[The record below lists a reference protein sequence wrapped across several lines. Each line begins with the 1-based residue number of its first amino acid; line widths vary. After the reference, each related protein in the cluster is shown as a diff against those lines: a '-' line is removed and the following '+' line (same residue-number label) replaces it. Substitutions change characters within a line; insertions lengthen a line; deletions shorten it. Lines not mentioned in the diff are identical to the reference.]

1 MKRDAP
7 FLIGSTNLFDYQAT
21 TGLKRWNTLV
31 AATHTAEPSEADVHV
46 VMQQTGMGYIQAR
59 NHVIGRMQLQQM

>member
-7 FLIGSTNLFDYQAT
+7 FLIGSTNVFDYQAA

-31 AATHTAEPSEADVHV
+31 AATAQPVPSEHDVRV
-46 VMQQTGMGYIQAR
+46 VMAQTGMQYMQAR
-59 NHVIGRMQLQQM
+59 NHVIGAMQLQQM